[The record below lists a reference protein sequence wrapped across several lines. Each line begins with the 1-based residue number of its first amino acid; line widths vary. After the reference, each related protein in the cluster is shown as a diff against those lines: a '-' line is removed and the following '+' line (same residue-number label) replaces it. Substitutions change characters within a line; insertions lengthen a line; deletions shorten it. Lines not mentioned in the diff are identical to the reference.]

1 MKFSIITNC
10 SSRKRDIGVAPL
22 MPTVSPDITINELVK
37 TWVAQ
42 VQQSQVRVAPWDL
55 YQGRSFSEC
64 RVVTRLTGAE
74 FYVISAG
81 LGLVH
86 SNDLLPN
93 YSLTVSEG
101 SGSLQKWLQSQ
112 SGNSA
117 HWWTALC
124 QGMGSP
130 APLSALIN
138 SQDPNSRHLIAL
150 PSGYLEMVAHDLEC
164 VNDSRLQT
172 LRIFTSEAGSKSLHA
187 KLRSVVMPYDER
199 LEGVDNHKGTRSDF
213 PQRALKHFVANLKG
227 HELTLDRG
235 KDAVNA
241 AMALA
246 IKPTIPSR
254 EKAPDERIAE
264 LIRTHWHH
272 HEGSASKLLR
282 FLRDDAKVACEQ
294 SRFSGIWRKV
304 KEGQLARGS
313 LHV

>member
-1 MKFSIITNC
+1 MKYSIITNC

-22 MPTVSPDITINELVK
+22 MPSVSPDIGIREVVK

-42 VQQSQVRVAPWDL
+42 VQQSQVRVVPWDL

-64 RVVTRLTGAE
+64 RVAARLTGAE

-86 SNDLLPN
+86 ANDLVPN

-101 SGSLQKWLQSQ
+101 TGSLQKWLQSQ
-112 SGNSA
+112 RGDSA
-117 HWWTALC
+117 DWWTALC
-124 QGMGSP
+124 QGMDSP
-130 APLSALIN
+130 APLSTLIN
-138 SQDPNSRHLIAL
+138 SQGPNSQHLIAL
-150 PSGYLEMVAHDLEC
+150 PSGYLEMVAHDLEG
-164 VNDSRLQT
+164 VHDSRLQA
-172 LRIFTSEAGSKSLHA
+172 LRIFTSEAGSKSLST
-187 KLRSVVMPYDER
+187 KLQLVFMPYDER

-213 PQRALKHFVANLKG
+213 PQRALKHFVANLRG
-227 HELTLDRG
+227 HELTLDRA
-235 KDAVNA
+235 KEAVNA
-241 AMALA
+241 AMASA
-246 IKPTIPSR
+246 VKPTIPLR
-254 EKAPDERIAE
+254 EKAPDERIVE

-304 KEGQLARGS
+304 KEDQIAQGI